1 MNPGKLFHRL
11 AILAGLLISPVAGAA
26 QAPVTPAQTAA
37 APAPA
42 AQTASVQTSATQD
55 MGELIVM
62 YMGEVRTL
70 PITRISRIAVGNGKI
85 ISTTVLDNEMLMLG
99 EAQGETGLQ
108 IWFKDGSVRRYTVR
122 VTLAD
127 LGNIQHQLSRI
138 LESVPGVKVERI
150 GDYVV
155 ISGAASKLNLQ
166 RIAAVAG
173 QFKQVLNMAR
183 EEEVTMKKMVY
194 LRLQIIE
201 FKRAALENLGIKWG
215 TQMTG
220 PAFGFAWDIITSGG
234 FTARQNDAG
243 LAGAVPGAG
252 GPGGA
257 PGSQP
262 PLLTSLPPR
271 VSPPRAYLGIATSLL
286 SQINLAVS
294 QGDAYI
300 LATPE
305 LSTRSGGEAKF
316 LAGGQIPIVTP
327 ASGLNPATVQ
337 YKDYG
342 IQLSINPVTDD
353 KNNIMAMIKTELS
366 TIDPATGTPTQPGF
380 LTRKTDSEINVR
392 DGETIVLSGLVN
404 ADLSNQ
410 VDKVPWLGDL
420 PILGPLFRST
430 NFRNNRSDLVI
441 FVTPMVVDP
450 QSTLTRERIQKG
462 REIREKFD
470 SFLQKQGIVD

>member
-1 MNPGKLFHRL
+1 MKTSKLINRL
-11 AILAGLLISPVAGAA
+11 AALACLLVALPAAA
-26 QAPVTPAQTAA
+26 QAP
-37 APAPA
+37 A
-42 AQTASVQTSATQD
+42 AQD
-55 MGELIVM
+55 GGELIVM
-62 YMGEVRTL
+62 YVGEVRTL
-70 PITRISRIAVGNGKI
+70 PITGIQRIAVGNGKI
-85 ISTTVLDNEMLMLG
+85 ITTTVLDREMLVLA
-99 EAQGETGLQ
+99 ENQGETGLQ
-108 IWFKDGSVRRYTVR
+108 IWHKDGAVRRYTVR

-127 LGNIQHQLSRI
+127 LGNTQRQLTRI
-138 LESVPGVKVERI
+138 LDGIPGVKVERM

-155 ISGAASKLNLQ
+155 ITGAASKINLQ
-166 RIAAVAG
+166 RIATVAG
-173 QFKQVLNMAR
+173 NFKQVLNMTR

-201 FKRAALENLGIKWG
+201 FKRAALENIGIKWG

-220 PAFGFAWDIITSGG
+220 PAFGFAWDVITSGG
-234 FTARQNDAG
+234 FTARSNDPG
-243 LAGAVPGAG
+243 LAGAVPGAAA
-252 GPGGA
+252 PGA
-257 PGSQP
+257 ASGSQP
-262 PLLTSLPPR
+262 PVLSSLPPR
-271 VSPPRAYLGIATSLL
+271 VSPPRAYLGIATSIL
-286 SQINLAVS
+286 SQINLAVQ

-366 TIDPATGTPTQPGF
+366 TIDPATGTPQQPGF

-410 VDKVPWLGDL
+410 VDKLPWLGDM

-450 QSTLTRERIQKG
+450 QSTLTRERIEKG

-470 SFLQKQGIVD
+470 GFLQKQGIVD

>member
-1 MNPGKLFHRL
+1 MIFTKRLYRL
-11 AILAGLLISPVAGAA
+11 ATLACFLLPPVAEAA
-26 QAPVTPAQTAA
+26 QAPATNPAASAPAAAAPAAAVPATAA
-37 APAPA
+37 APAQVPA
-42 AQTASVQTSATQD
+42 AQDVGQ
-55 MGELIVM
+55 LIVM
-62 YMGEVRTL
+62 YVGEVRTL
-70 PITRISRIAVGNGKI
+70 PMPAVQRVAVGNGRI
-85 ISTTVLDNEMLMLG
+85 ITTTVLDNEMLVLA
-99 EAQGETGLQ
+99 ESQGETGMQ

-122 VTLAD
+122 ITLND
-127 LGNIQHQLSRI
+127 LRNTQQQLSRI
-138 LESVPGVKVERI
+138 LETIPGINVDRI
-150 GDYVV
+150 GEHVV
-155 ISGAASKLNLQ
+155 ISGATTKLNLQ
-166 RIAAVAG
+166 RIANVSA
-173 QFKQVLNMAR
+173 QFKQVLNMTR

-220 PAFGFAWDIITSGG
+220 PAFGFAWDVITSGG
-234 FTARQNDAG
+234 FTARQNDPGLSGSIPSAG
-243 LAGAVPGAG
+243 
-252 GPGGA
+252 
-257 PGSQP
+257 QP
-262 PLLTSLPPR
+262 PLMGSLPPR

-353 KNNIMAMIKTELS
+353 KNNIMAVIKTELS
-366 TIDPATGTPTQPGF
+366 TIDPATGTPQQPGF

-392 DGETIVLSGLVN
+392 EGETIVLSGLVN
-404 ADLSNQ
+404 SDLSNQ

-430 NFRNNRSDLVI
+430 NFRNNRTDLVI
-441 FVTPMVVDP
+441 FVTPMIVDP

-470 SFLQKQGIVD
+470 GFLQKQGIVD